1 MDNIG
6 QTLKAARE
14 KKGYTLD
21 DLQQITKIQK
31 RYLIAIE
38 ENNFEALPGQFYVR
52 AFVRQYASTV
62 GLDGDAI
69 VAQLA
74 KGSAT
79 DGANGAAGQ
88 PLSRRR
94 QNGVASETKPG
105 VIERLKQQLPL
116 ITIIGVVVLIIG
128 GVVYASVRN
137 RRATQ
142 HERQIAQTSRKV
154 TVNNNVHHHHPTGA
168 HSSANNPQSS
178 ESSRPNAM
186 GSSSVVMMTSRSVVS
201 QSSSRTSHH
210 KKQSFKLTRKSGKT
224 FVYKMKNNDGNNV
237 IQLTGKADE
246 SWCSVAV
253 NGETLWQGTLMNGM
267 SRQIR
272 IPAAATNVQ
281 ISLGNS
287 KGTVMKF
294 NGRKFNF
301 LKANHKLTVRSIV
314 INMGTVPAQTTRTVT
329 NGTPQTVN
337 RNY

>member
-1 MDNIG
+1 M
-6 QTLKAARE
+6 
-14 KKGYTLD
+14 
-21 DLQQITKIQK
+21 
-31 RYLIAIE
+31 
-38 ENNFEALPGQFYVR
+38 
-52 AFVRQYASTV
+52 
-62 GLDGDAI
+62 
-69 VAQLA
+69 AQLT
-74 KGSAT
+74 KGSVT
-79 DGANGAAGQ
+79 DNAGGAAGQ
-88 PLSRRR
+88 SFSRRR
-94 QNGVASETKPG
+94 QNGPAPATKPG
-105 VIERLKQQLPL
+105 MLERLKQQLPL

-128 GVVYASVRN
+128 GVVYASVQN

-154 TVNNNVHHHHPTGA
+154 TVNNNVHHHHSSAVT
-168 HSSANNPQSS
+168 SSANSKISS
-178 ESSRPNAM
+178 ATVA
-186 GSSSVVMMTSRSVVS
+186 SSSTSSTMTS
-201 QSSSRTSHH
+201 QSSSAQSSKAKHH

-253 NGETLWQGTLMNGM
+253 NGETLWQGTLMAGM

-287 KGTVMKF
+287 KGTLIKF

-301 LKANHKLTVRSIV
+301 LKANHRLTVRSIV
-314 INMGTVPAQTTRTVT
+314 INMGTVPAQTTGTVT

-337 RNY
+337 RDY

>member
-52 AFVRQYASTV
+52 AFVRQYANTV
-62 GLDGDAI
+62 GLDGDAV
-69 VAQLA
+69 VAQLT
-74 KGSAT
+74 KGSVT
-79 DGANGAAGQ
+79 DNAGGAAGQ
-88 PLSRRR
+88 SFSRRR
-94 QNGVASETKPG
+94 QNGPAPATKPG
-105 VIERLKQQLPL
+105 MLERLKQQLPL

-128 GVVYASVRN
+128 GVVYASVQN

-154 TVNNNVHHHHPTGA
+154 TVNNNVHHHHSSAVT
-168 HSSANNPQSS
+168 SSANSKISS
-178 ESSRPNAM
+178 ATVA
-186 GSSSVVMMTSRSVVS
+186 SSSTSSTMTS
-201 QSSSRTSHH
+201 QSSSAQSSKAKHH

-253 NGETLWQGTLMNGM
+253 NGETLWQGTLMAGM

-287 KGTVMKF
+287 KGTLIKF

-314 INMGTVPAQTTRTVT
+314 INMGTVPAQTTGTVT

-337 RNY
+337 RDY

>member
-52 AFVRQYASTV
+52 AFVRQYANTV
-62 GLDGDAI
+62 GLDGDAV
-69 VAQLA
+69 VAQLT
-74 KGSAT
+74 KGSVTGNA
-79 DGANGAAGQ
+79 DGAVGQ
-88 PLSRRR
+88 SLSRQR
-94 QNGVASETKPG
+94 QNGPAPATKPG
-105 VIERLKQQLPL
+105 MLERLKQQLPL

-128 GVVYASVRN
+128 GVVYASVQN

-154 TVNNNVHHHHPTGA
+154 TVNNNVHHHH
-168 HSSANNPQSS
+168 SSAVTSS
-178 ESSRPNAM
+178 TNSKISSATVA
-186 GSSSVVMMTSRSVVS
+186 SSSTSSTMTS
-201 QSSSRTSHH
+201 QSSSAQSSKAKHH

-253 NGETLWQGTLMNGM
+253 NGETLWQGTLMAGM

-287 KGTVMKF
+287 KGTLIKF

-314 INMGTVPAQTTRTVT
+314 INMGTVPAQTTGTVT

-337 RNY
+337 RDY

>member
-52 AFVRQYASTV
+52 AFVRQYANTV
-62 GLDGDAI
+62 GLDGDAV
-69 VAQLA
+69 VAQLT
-74 KGSAT
+74 KGSVT
-79 DGANGAAGQ
+79 DNADGAAGQ
-88 PLSRRR
+88 SLSRRR
-94 QNGVASETKPG
+94 QNGSAPATKPG
-105 VIERLKQQLPL
+105 MLERLKQQLPL

-128 GVVYASVRN
+128 GVVYASVQN

-154 TVNNNVHHHHPTGA
+154 TVNNNVHHHH
-168 HSSANNPQSS
+168 SSAVTSS
-178 ESSRPNAM
+178 TNSKISSATVA
-186 GSSSVVMMTSRSVVS
+186 SSSTSSTMTSRSS
-201 QSSSRTSHH
+201 SAQSSKAKHH

-253 NGETLWQGTLMNGM
+253 NGETLWQGTLMAGM

-287 KGTVMKF
+287 KGTLIKI

-314 INMGTVPAQTTRTVT
+314 INMGTVPAQTTGTVT

-337 RNY
+337 RDY

>member
-38 ENNFEALPGQFYVR
+38 ENNFDALPGQFYVR
-52 AFVRQYASTV
+52 AFVRQYANTV
-62 GLDGDAI
+62 GLDGDAV
-69 VAQLA
+69 VAQLV
-74 KGSAT
+74 KE
-79 DGANGAAGQ
+79 GASSSAAGTTEQ
-88 PLSRRR
+88 PLLRRR
-94 QNGVASETKPG
+94 QNGSVPVAKDN
-105 VIERLKQQLPL
+105 VLERVKQQLPL

-137 RRATQ
+137 QRATQ
-142 HERQIAQTSRKV
+142 HQIAQTSRKV
-154 TVNNNVHHHHPTGA
+154 AINNNVRHHH
-168 HSSANNPQSS
+168 SAVPQSS
-178 ESSRPNAM
+178 TNSNQVAENVHSAAV
-186 GSSSVVMMTSRSVVS
+186 SSSVTSMTSRLASS
-201 QSSSRTSHH
+201 QSSMTAHH

-237 IQLTGKADE
+237 IQLTGKAAE

-253 NGETLWQGTLMNGM
+253 NGETLWQGTLTDGV
-267 SRQIR
+267 SRQIQ

-287 KGTVMKF
+287 KGTLIKF

-314 INMGTVPAQTTRTVT
+314 INMGTVSSQAIRTKT
-329 NGTPQTVN
+329 DGTLQAAN

>member
-52 AFVRQYASTV
+52 AFVRQYANTV

-69 VAQLA
+69 VAQLT
-74 KGSAT
+74 KGSVT
-79 DGANGAAGQ
+79 DNADGAAGQ
-88 PLSRRR
+88 SLSRRR
-94 QNGVASETKPG
+94 QNGPAPATKPG
-105 VIERLKQQLPL
+105 MLERLKQQLPL

-128 GVVYASVRN
+128 GVVYASVQN

-154 TVNNNVHHHHPTGA
+154 TVNNNVHHHH
-168 HSSANNPQSS
+168 SSAVTSS
-178 ESSRPNAM
+178 TNSKISSATVA
-186 GSSSVVMMTSRSVVS
+186 SSSTSSTVTS
-201 QSSSRTSHH
+201 QSSSAQSSKAKHH

-253 NGETLWQGTLMNGM
+253 NGETLWQGTLMAGM

-287 KGTVMKF
+287 KGTLIKF

-314 INMGTVPAQTTRTVT
+314 INMGTVPAQTTGTVT

-337 RNY
+337 RDY

>member
-38 ENNFEALPGQFYVR
+38 ENNFDSLPGQFYVR
-52 AFVRQYASTV
+52 AFVRQYANTV
-62 GLDGDAI
+62 GLDGDAV
-69 VAQLA
+69 VARLA
-74 KGSAT
+74 KGTPADSAER
-79 DGANGAAGQ
+79 AAEQ

-94 QNGVASETKPG
+94 QNGSVPVTKAS
-105 VIERLKQQLPL
+105 VMERIKRQLPL

-137 RRATQ
+137 HRTTQ

-154 TVNNNVHHHHPTGA
+154 AVNNNVHHRRSAGQ
-168 HSSANNPQSS
+168 SSTNSSQVS
-178 ESSRPNAM
+178 ESSRSTTV
-186 GSSSVVMMTSRSVVS
+186 SSSVVSMTSHLGST
-201 QSSSRTSHH
+201 QSSMTTHH

-253 NGETLWQGTLMNGM
+253 NGETLWQGTLTDGV

-272 IPAAATNVQ
+272 IPVAATNVQ

-287 KGTVMKF
+287 KGTLIKF

-314 INMGTVPAQTTRTVT
+314 INMGAVPSQTSGTRTT
-329 NGTPQTVN
+329 GTLQTVN

>member
-52 AFVRQYASTV
+52 AFVRQYANTV
-62 GLDGDAI
+62 GLDGDAV
-69 VAQLA
+69 VAQLTE
-74 KGSAT
+74 GSVT
-79 DGANGAAGQ
+79 DNADGAAGQ
-88 PLSRRR
+88 SLSRRR
-94 QNGVASETKPG
+94 QNGPAPKPG
-105 VIERLKQQLPL
+105 MLERLKQQLPL

-128 GVVYASVRN
+128 GVVYASVQN

-154 TVNNNVHHHHPTGA
+154 TVNNNVHHHH
-168 HSSANNPQSS
+168 SSAVTSS
-178 ESSRPNAM
+178 TNSKISSATVA
-186 GSSSVVMMTSRSVVS
+186 SSSTSSTMTS
-201 QSSSRTSHH
+201 QSSSAQSSKAKHH

-253 NGETLWQGTLMNGM
+253 NGETLWQGTLMAGM

-287 KGTVMKF
+287 KGTLIKI

-314 INMGTVPAQTTRTVT
+314 INMGTVPAQTTGTVT

-337 RNY
+337 RDY